1 MKKSVL
7 NNGATVN
14 TFCFAFFYFVF
25 HQVLKN
31 NPGSNAGF

>member
-1 MKKSVL
+1 MKENML

-14 TFCFAFFYFVF
+14 ALWFWFFYFVF

-31 NPGSNAGF
+31 NLASNAGF

>member
-1 MKKSVL
+1 MKEFVL
-7 NNGATVN
+7 NNGTTVN
-14 TFCFAFFYFVF
+14 AFWFGFYYFVF